1 MVTNITGIAQL
12 ITVISQIKTPSF
24 VRIINYSNDKGEGE
38 IANYTINLGINYNNA
53 KVSDIEFLRDEKN
66 LYNIDFGSKDI
77 AVHATSARIEMLH
90 ARLKPGAGSRAQT
103 VAYET
108 LCPNVRLHKEKQRI
122 YIYGFV
128 VRKDVVKAG
137 TYKPVDSAPLT
148 IAKQKIEKQL
158 KATQFRQ
165 FAFDKLKSV
174 KVKGEEI
181 EITIG

>member
-12 ITVISQIKTPSF
+12 ITAISQIKTPSF

-53 KVSDIEFLRDEKN
+53 KVSDIQFLREEKN
-66 LYNIDFGSKDI
+66 LYSIDFGSKNI
-77 AVHATSARIEMLH
+77 AELATLARIEMLQS
-90 ARLKPGAGSRAQT
+90 RLKPGAQSRAQSE
-103 VAYET
+103 AYET
-108 LCPNVRLHKEKQRI
+108 LCPNVRLHTGKQRI

-128 VRKDVVKAG
+128 VRKDVVKVG
-137 TYKPVDSAPLT
+137 NYKHVDSAPLT
-148 IAKQKIEKQL
+148 LAKRKIEEQL

-181 EITIG
+181 EITIQ